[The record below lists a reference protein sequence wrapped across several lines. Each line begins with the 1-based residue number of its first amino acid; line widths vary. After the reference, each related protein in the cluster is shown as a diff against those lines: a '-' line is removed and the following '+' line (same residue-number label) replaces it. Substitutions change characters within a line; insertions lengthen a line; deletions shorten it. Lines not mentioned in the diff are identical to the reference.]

1 MWKVFRKVKMNDQS
15 KNILYGGFE
24 GTDEEICE
32 NKSSLGEFVMSTL
45 QKSGDDILLV
55 SVNFDFLYLSFIYIH

>member
-1 MWKVFRKVKMNDQS
+1 MNDQS

-32 NKSSLGEFVMSTL
+32 NKRSLGEFVMSTL
-45 QKSGDDILLV
+45 QKSEDDILLV